1 MVDSPDLQEESK
13 MLLIE
18 KNSLTSQLANQSEVQ
33 NKNALLD
40 YVFPEEYFKA
50 MTVGEWVKVIS

>member
-1 MVDSPDLQEESK
+1 MIESESIDTFNG
-13 MLLIE
+13 IE
-18 KNSLTSQLANQSEVQ
+18 DEQSMTSQLANHSEVLT
-33 NKNALLD
+33 KKKD

>member
-1 MVDSPDLQEESK
+1 MSHSSEETKEMGSDQADK
-13 MLLIE
+13 H
-18 KNSLTSQLANQSEVQ
+18 SLTSQLANHSEVLTK
-33 NKNALLD
+33 KNN

>member
-18 KNSLTSQLANQSEVQ
+18 KNSLTSQLANQSEV
-33 NKNALLD
+33 
-40 YVFPEEYFKA
+40 
-50 MTVGEWVKVIS
+50 